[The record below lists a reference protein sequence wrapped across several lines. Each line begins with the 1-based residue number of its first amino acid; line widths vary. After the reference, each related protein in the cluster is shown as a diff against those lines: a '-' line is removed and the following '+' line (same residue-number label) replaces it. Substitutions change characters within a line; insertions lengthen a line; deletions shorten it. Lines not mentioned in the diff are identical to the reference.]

1 MNFFSHS
8 FNFYCS
14 KLFWW
19 PWKSISIVV
28 LSLISIN
35 PVFTENS
42 CTLRKHTTTFRKT
55 NDCTSK
61 QRSSCCKANQLLQPV
76 AYGQNVSACAAQ
88 TCSVISYGAYIWN
101 KTYIC
106 TDFSFL
112 FFFLL
117 IHPKTCFN
125 LMAPYHDAAITDT
138 NYPQELIKNYLWVH
152 QWIFPSDI
160 SSCCCHTS
168 KLSTRTMKW
177 FSGNL
182 PGPSINVVMQFTD
195 AMTKTC

>member
-1 MNFFSHS
+1 MIALANSDLPAVRLTNFCSLWPMDKTSQHVQPRHALLSPTVHIFEIKHTFVLTFLFFS
-8 FNFYCS
+8 
-14 KLFWW
+14 
-19 PWKSISIVV
+19 
-28 LSLISIN
+28 
-35 PVFTENS
+35 
-42 CTLRKHTTTFRKT
+42 
-55 NDCTSK
+55 
-61 QRSSCCKANQLLQPV
+61 
-76 AYGQNVSACAAQ
+76 
-88 TCSVISYGAYIWN
+88 
-101 KTYIC
+101 
-106 TDFSFL
+106 
-112 FFFLL
+112 FFLL

-138 NYPQELIKNYLWVH
+138 NYLQELIKNYLWVH